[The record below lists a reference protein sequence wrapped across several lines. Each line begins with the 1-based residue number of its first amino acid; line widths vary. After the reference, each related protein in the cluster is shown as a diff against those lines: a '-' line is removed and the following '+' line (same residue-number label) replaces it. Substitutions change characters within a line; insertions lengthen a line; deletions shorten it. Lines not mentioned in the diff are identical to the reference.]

1 MTGGR
6 DEATHLQIIRLLS
19 IEAFDEIKLRVSLPS
34 PPICSMCNHNV
45 MAGERCA
52 VQLRPSWII
61 ADGNAAGAAT
71 FVGGVCSCPGF
82 SHQLQEPHVLQLH
95 LDTHHQ

>member
-52 VQLRPSWII
+52 TEAKLDS
-61 ADGNAAGAAT
+61 DGNTAAT
-71 FVGGVCSCPGF
+71 TSVG
-82 SHQLQEPHVLQLH
+82 
-95 LDTHHQ
+95 DTHKQLYQHSVVSYQL